1 MDELKQMVRGGCACQ
16 TSKVGTRVK
25 CNRIFF
31 FFCSSRLLSPMRNE
45 GTSHYK
51 VVKKSVISLVGG
63 KLSEMRVDNCGFIYM
78 QSTKL
83 DTIWKMQL
91 HLHVFNVII

>member
-1 MDELKQMVRGGCACQ
+1 
-16 TSKVGTRVK
+16 
-25 CNRIFF
+25 
-31 FFCSSRLLSPMRNE
+31 MRNE

-91 HLHVFNVII
+91 HLHVFNVIIWYTPILKGRVEGDTVVL